1 VAIVTHGPDQQPEEP
16 AARPEPAARRDGTP
30 ATWEQVVDRF
40 QGEVAEVADPLTW
53 GLDLDEETI
62 TGVGDGTHDPTDER
76 FLRSYVSF
84 AGETLD
90 LETLRVPVADDE
102 QAADIVRTALGGALA
117 APLHSD
123 AADDDFLD
131 SYQEYRAAMRAIVEE
146 IDAVPLVPTTFRVDG
161 VPRDALRVS
170 VRDRTAVLVA
180 VADRTLLLAGP
191 DDLVGQVDVVTA
203 PLRAILHGE
212 DEPKF

>member
-1 VAIVTHGPDQQPEEP
+1 MTHGPDQQPEEP
-16 AARPEPAARRDGTP
+16 AARREHGAVGRPDGTP

-40 QGEVAEVADPLTW
+40 HGVVAEVADPLTW

-84 AGETLD
+84 TGETLD
-90 LETLRVPVADDE
+90 VETLRLGAADDE
-102 QAADIVRTALGGALA
+102 QATEILRTALSGALA
-117 APLHSD
+117 APLHADS
-123 AADDDFLD
+123 ADDDFLD

-146 IDAVPLVPTTFRVDG
+146 VETAPLTRGPFVVDG
-161 VPRDALRVS
+161 AALPGLHAR
-170 VRDRTAVLVA
+170 VRDSAAVYVVVEDRA
-180 VADRTLLLAGP
+180 VVIAGP
-191 DDLVGQVDVVTA
+191 GDLLERVDVVTA

-212 DEPKF
+212 DHGEL